1 MSRLVSII
9 MYHYV
14 RELRHS
20 RYPEI
25 KGLAIDLFKQQIAY
39 IKKYYTVISAYEL
52 MDAIKS
58 NSELPSN
65 ALLLT
70 FDDAYI
76 DHYTQVFPV
85 LDKETLPGCFF
96 PPAKCILEHQV
107 LDVNKIHFILA
118 SVPDKNLLVQ
128 EIFRYLNENRS
139 EYKLETDDY
148 YWQKVAKPSRYDPAE
163 VVFIKRMLQRELPE
177 QLRSIITDAFF
188 KEFVS
193 RDERAFSEELYMS
206 LDQIACLQRNGM
218 YVGSHGFDHY
228 WLNSLPPRDQEI
240 EIDLALQF
248 LKHVG
253 SDPGSWIM
261 CYPHGGY
268 NQDLLRIL
276 ADRGCVIG
284 LTTNVGIADVN
295 RDHPLTLPRLNTN
308 DLPKNANEP
317 PNEWTQKV
325 MGR

>member
-1 MSRLVSII
+1 MGRPVSII

-14 RELRHS
+14 RELKHS
-20 RYPEI
+20 RFPEI

-39 IKKYYTVISAYEL
+39 IKKYYTVISAYDL
-52 MDAIKS
+52 MDAVKS

-65 ALLLT
+65 GLLLT
-70 FDDAYI
+70 FDDAYA
-76 DHYTQVFPV
+76 DHFTQVFPV
-85 LDKETLPGCFF
+85 LDKEKLPGCFF
-96 PPAKCILEHQV
+96 PPGKCILEHQV

-118 SVPDKNLLVQ
+118 SVPEKNLLVQ
-128 EIFRYLNENRS
+128 EIFRYIRDNRS
-139 EYKLETDDY
+139 DYRLETDDY

-177 QLRSIITDAFF
+177 KLRGILTDVFF
-188 KEFVS
+188 RKYVS
-193 RDERAFSEELYMS
+193 SNESAFSEELYMS

-228 WLNSLPPRDQEI
+228 WLNSLPQKDQER

-248 LKHVG
+248 IKQVG
-253 SDPGSWIM
+253 SDPERWIM
-261 CYPHGGY
+261 CYPHGSY
-268 NQDLLRIL
+268 NQDLLGIL
-276 ADRGCVIG
+276 AKRGCVIG
-284 LTTNVGIADVN
+284 LTTNVGIADID

-317 PNEWTQKV
+317 PNEWTQKAI
-325 MGR
+325 GG